1 MYAYIKSLQLNL
13 KYITILFGNYP
24 SRKLEKMKKKKR
36 NTSPSITYTITHM
49 VINHLTKH
57 ERI

>member
-24 SRKLEKMKKKKR
+24 SRKLEKMKKKTEYITIYNIYHYPYGNK
-36 NTSPSITYTITHM
+36 SP
-49 VINHLTKH
+49 N
-57 ERI
+57 